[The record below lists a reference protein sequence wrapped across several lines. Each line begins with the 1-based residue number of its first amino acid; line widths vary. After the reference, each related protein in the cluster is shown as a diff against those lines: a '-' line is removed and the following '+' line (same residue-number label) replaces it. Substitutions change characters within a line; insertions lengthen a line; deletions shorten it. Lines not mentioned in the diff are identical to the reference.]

1 MDTLTFDVEDLNEI
15 TFEANIDDS
24 NVDKNMLLMGE
35 GSIKISFQMLIDVD
49 EVTKKIVPR
58 HYLKRAY
65 NLERNDLPKRLQN
78 LPIFLEETKPTLIFF
93 ISCYFILSPNECPD
107 DQGIGIK

>member
-35 GSIKISFQMLIDVD
+35 GSIKKSFQMLIDVD
-49 EVTKKIVPR
+49 EVTKKIVPG

-78 LPIFLEETKPTLIFF
+78 LPIFLEETKPTLIFLF
-93 ISCYFILSPNECPD
+93 LVILFYLLMNALMTRE
-107 DQGIGIK
+107 

>member
-49 EVTKKIVPR
+49 EVTKKIVPG

-65 NLERNDLPKRLQN
+65 NLERNDLPKDLKICQ
-78 LPIFLEETKPTLIFF
+78 FF
-93 ISCYFILSPNECPD
+93 WKKQSPP
-107 DQGIGIK
+107 

>member
-49 EVTKKIVPR
+49 EVTKK
-58 HYLKRAY
+58 L
-65 NLERNDLPKRLQN
+65 
-78 LPIFLEETKPTLIFF
+78 
-93 ISCYFILSPNECPD
+93 CPD
-107 DQGIGIK
+107 TI